1 MKSVVAMVRNQIQL
15 ASGSGSMRNFFMFE
29 EQGILFGRLESSS
42 VTSSFIEF
50 QEKINHINLVCK
62 KKNIRIHKTDR
73 SMNLKRMFS
82 KTLKD
87 KDLGQNKFDFSAIP
101 DVQVFFYLKFTYL
114 SCTMRRLRG
123 DMQFT
128 DQSVLP
134 PSLQMATLNRPK
146 FARIT

>member
-1 MKSVVAMVRNQIQL
+1 
-15 ASGSGSMRNFFMFE
+15 MFE

-87 KDLGQNKFDFSAIP
+87 KDLG
-101 DVQVFFYLKFTYL
+101 
-114 SCTMRRLRG
+114 
-123 DMQFT
+123 
-128 DQSVLP
+128 
-134 PSLQMATLNRPK
+134 
-146 FARIT
+146 